1 MKKNL
6 VGILIR
12 KGETTVQIQERI
24 KDFPTNPTIEYFT
37 HLGYSEN
44 TAKIYKNQ
52 LKKNDLKNQEEE
64 QKEAEEYFIYSENAN
79 KNNLIFDTC
88 ALQNRETIQLIEKSD
103 KVTVLL
109 STLNEMEELKRKRR
123 DSDGGREVFLQ
134 TQIRIY
140 AKKFLKETE
149 KYRLVPYIGDSYNDN
164 SILKYLMEQPINE
177 RQTII
182 TADTLL
188 ATRAKCLGLDYI
200 LYNKSEYFQEPRK
213 QEMIKEKIPKSKR
226 RKDTVEKTKKVS
238 YYLGVKVEC
247 LENKITV
254 NKFNNFAEVYYVKNQ
269 NCVKITE
276 RNTEIIKDIDYIV
289 VIMRVKQERCVKALK
304 LIVKDQELKK
314 EEQEFRC
321 INEIYKL
328 EGKIHSEILDDCKNI
343 L

>member
-12 KGETTVQIQERI
+12 KGETTAHIQERI

-44 TAKIYKNQ
+44 TAKTYKNQ
-52 LKKNDLKNQEEE
+52 LKRNDLENQEEE
-64 QKEAEEYFIYSENAN
+64 QGKIEKCFVYSEKAN
-79 KNNLIFDTC
+79 KDNLILDTC
-88 ALQNRETIQLIEKSD
+88 ALQNKKTIQVLEQST

-109 STLNEMEELKRKRR
+109 STLNEMEKLKKKGRDLDSREL
-123 DSDGGREVFLQ
+123 FLQ
-134 TQIRIY
+134 NQIAVY

-164 SILKYLMEQPINE
+164 SILKYLIEQPVNE

-182 TADTLL
+182 TADVLF
-188 ATRAKCLGLDYI
+188 AARAKCLGLDYI
-200 LYNKSEYFQEPRK
+200 LYNESKYFQKPRK
-213 QEMIKEKIPKSKR
+213 QERIKEKTTKTKCK
-226 RKDTVEKTKKVS
+226 KDTVEKTKKVS
-238 YYLGVKVEC
+238 YRLGVRIEC
-247 LENKITV
+247 LENKITI
-254 NKFNNFAEVYYVKNQ
+254 NKFNNLVEVYYVKNEK
-269 NCVKITE
+269 CVKIAE
-276 RNTEIIKDIDYIV
+276 RNTEITNDVDYIAA
-289 VIMRVKQERCVKALK
+289 ITRVKQERCVKAIK
-304 LIVKDQELKK
+304 IIVKDQELEK